1 MQLTYY
7 RNKER
12 ISLTSKLNT
21 DEEYDLVLLD
31 DMMPKM
37 DGRETLEH
45 IRNDLGK
52 KVPVVALTANA
63 ISGMREKYLAMGFD
77 DYLSKPIEKRELY
90 RVLLTYLNKQI
101 KKKNQPNNL
110 FMPKLKEKKPE
121 QKRVLIVDDNKIN
134 IKIAEKLLEH
144 FDFLV
149 IDSVLSGK
157 DALERVKVSDYDLIF
172 MDIMMPE
179 MDGIECL
186 HRLREQGYVRPV
198 VTLTADA
205 VERSKEK
212 YLNEGFDDYVAKPV
226 NLKRV
231 EEIVNKFLK

>member
-1 MQLTYY
+1 M
-7 RNKER
+7 
-12 ISLTSKLNT
+12 
-21 DEEYDLVLLD
+21 
-31 DMMPKM
+31 
-37 DGRETLEH
+37 
-45 IRNDLGK
+45 
-52 KVPVVALTANA
+52 
-63 ISGMREKYLAMGFD
+63 
-77 DYLSKPIEKRELY
+77 
-90 RVLLTYLNKQI
+90 
-101 KKKNQPNNL
+101 
-110 FMPKLKEKKPE
+110 
-121 QKRVLIVDDNKIN
+121 DDNKIN

-186 HRLREQGYVRPV
+186 HRLREQDYVRPV

-205 VERSKEK
+205 VEGSKEK

-226 NLKRV
+226 NLERV